1 MIASLLI
8 GLIGATDLVRGRMGT
23 WRVWLLLLV
32 TWAVFVVAAV
42 YGLSVHPIT
51 AGVLVAIAAGWVLLM
66 PSVDAETP
74 RRLWPAIA
82 LLVAILGAIVV
93 DDRADADSGIL
104 VVAYRQ
110 AGGFVR
116 DIPLDWVV
124 AVFGVAL
131 FLVRSS
137 NLITRAALRRAAES
151 PSAASGSTR
160 RWELR
165 IRGRVIGEIGDRP
178 GESATPLLQ
187 GGRLIGPIE
196 RALIVVLALFG
207 AYVLIAALVAAKGV
221 VRFPEI
227 SADRDVGSKAEE
239 FLVGSFTSWA
249 IAALASLYLASI
261 IFVK

>member
-8 GLIGATDLVRGRMGT
+8 GLVGATDLVRARMGT
-23 WRVWLLLLV
+23 RRVWLRLLV
-32 TWAVFVVAAV
+32 AWTVFGLAAV
-42 YGLSVHPIT
+42 YGLSVHPI
-51 AGVLVAIAAGWVLLM
+51 AAVALVAVAAGWVILM

-93 DDRADADSGIL
+93 DDGADADAGIL
-104 VVAYRQ
+104 VDAYGR
-110 AGGFVR
+110 AGAFLR
-116 DIPLDWVV
+116 DVPLDWVV
-124 AVFGVAL
+124 AVIGVAL

-151 PSAASGSTR
+151 PAAASGSTR
-160 RWELR
+160 LWELR

-178 GESATPLLQ
+178 AESATPLLQ

-196 RALIVVLALFG
+196 RALIVVIALFG
-207 AYVLIAALVAAKGV
+207 AWVLIAALVAAKGV

-227 SADRDVGSKAEE
+227 SADRGVGSKAEE
-239 FLVGSFTSWA
+239 FLVGSLTSWA
-249 IAALASLYLASI
+249 IAALAALYLASVI
-261 IFVK
+261 LL